1 MVSVLIAVSAVTSVG
16 EADATDV
23 KAAPPKEKTSYQVIE
38 GGEAQSAD
46 PTAYNYVPK
55 ENSTP
60 GKAIQPL
67 SASGY
72 QPINGFGFTYK
83 GNNFKVTTGELQHR
97 IIGSRNH
104 IENEG
109 VQYRVPSTVCNWR
122 VDYQNRN
129 GAQIH
134 RTFVGKTHTGCGF
147 GAVAD
152 NGPHNVYVK
161 SGSQQCARLY
171 IAGKFRGE
179 QCHHIG

>member
-83 GNNFKVTTGELQHR
+83 GNNFKVTTG
-97 IIGSRNH
+97 
-104 IENEG
+104 
-109 VQYRVPSTVCNWR
+109 
-122 VDYQNRN
+122 
-129 GAQIH
+129 
-134 RTFVGKTHTGCGF
+134 
-147 GAVAD
+147 
-152 NGPHNVYVK
+152 
-161 SGSQQCARLY
+161 
-171 IAGKFRGE
+171 
-179 QCHHIG
+179 